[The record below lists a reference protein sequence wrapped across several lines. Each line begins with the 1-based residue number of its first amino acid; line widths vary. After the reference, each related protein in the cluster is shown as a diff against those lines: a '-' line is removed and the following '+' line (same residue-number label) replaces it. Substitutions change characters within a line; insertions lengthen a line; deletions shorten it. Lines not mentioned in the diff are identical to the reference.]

1 VPLIE
6 GSANP
11 DPVREFVLGR
21 VAAGAMPGAAW
32 WVECGGPILSRG
44 AAGDAAAT
52 PAREAADEGTPFDLA
67 SLTKPLATALLA
79 VLLEGEGK
87 IEPDAPAAA
96 LLPELRGSAYEGATL
111 SSLAAHR
118 AGLPAWRPLYL
129 FASTL
134 DGYVQA
140 AARAEPGCAPG
151 ATMYSDLSYVLLG
164 AAVERAAGTSLDA
177 LFDLRVAGPLGLR
190 STGFAGP
197 RRRFARAAA
206 TEEGTRFER
215 GMAGAR
221 GEAHAWR
228 ETISRGEVHDGN
240 AYGLGGVAGHAG
252 LFGTASEVAAIGR
265 EILSPRALALPV
277 EGRRRLLT
285 PVAGTGTRT
294 FGFTTAASSGAA
306 RGALPD
312 GAPGH
317 TGFTGTSVWLDPDSG
332 RVYVLLT
339 NRIHPNVPAEDFQPV
354 RREFHAI
361 ASALP

>member
-1 VPLIE
+1 
-6 GSANP
+6 
-11 DPVREFVLGR
+11 VREFLLGR

-32 WVECGGPILSRG
+32 RVEGGGRVLSRG
-44 AAGDAAAT
+44 AAGDAVIT
-52 PAREAADEGTPFDLA
+52 PAREAVGDGTPFDLA

-79 VLLEGEGK
+79 VLLEAEGK

-96 LLPELRGSAYEGATL
+96 LLPELRGSAYEAATL

-129 FASTL
+129 LASTL
-134 DGYVQA
+134 DGYVQVI
-140 AARAEPGCAPG
+140 ARAEPACAPG

-164 AAVERAAGTSLDA
+164 AALERAAGTSLDV
-177 LFDLRVAGPLGLR
+177 LFDRSVAGPLGLR
-190 STGFAGP
+190 STGFRGP
-197 RRRFARAAA
+197 RRRFDRAAA
-206 TEEGTRFER
+206 TEEGSRFER
-215 GMAGAR
+215 GMVGAC
-221 GEAHAWR
+221 GGGGHAWR
-228 ETISRGEVHDGN
+228 ETIPRGEVHDGN
-240 AYGLGGVAGHAG
+240 AHGLGGVAGHAG

-265 EILSPRALALPV
+265 EVLAPRTLALTV

-285 PVAGTGTRT
+285 PVAGAGTRT

-317 TGFTGTSVWLDPDSG
+317 TGFTGTSVWLDPDAG

-339 NRIHPNVPAEDFQPV
+339 NRIHPAVPTEDFQPV

-361 ASALP
+361 ASALS